1 MLRQRLAILQIR
13 RPRDGGSPH
22 RQPISPSSPH
32 VGARQAH
39 MDRQTRWPGQPAGL
53 LARRLTH
60 QPGASGEACESG
72 HNGTLVPKRSA
83 SRTRTSKSN
92 LTEPNIRHRGI
103 TSHTNHTR
111 TARPGTF
118 NPPEYR
124 VVTSAKVPW
133 AVTSAK
139 VPAWVW
145 ILRILAAHP
154 SRCLPS
160 VRGLGRV

>member
-22 RQPISPSSPH
+22 RQPISPSSPY
-32 VGARQAH
+32 VGARPIW
-39 MDRQTRWPGQPAGL
+39 TG
-53 LARRLTH
+53 RRGGRASRPVCW
-60 QPGASGEACESG
+60 PGAS
-72 HNGTLVPKRSA
+72 
-83 SRTRTSKSN
+83 RTSLVQAAKRAN
-92 LTEPNIRHRGI
+92 LVTTVRWSQNGRHRVPEQASQISTEPNIRHRGI

-133 AVTSAK
+133 AVTSARFRHGYGFCEYW
-139 VPAWVW
+139 PPIPQGAY
-145 ILRILAAHP
+145 P
-154 SRCLPS
+154 RCED
-160 VRGLGRV
+160 